1 MVRNLLSL
9 KCWTLMT
16 FTTCSF
22 RPVLPGWPHASSHHL
37 EVLALRNLRFQ
48 NLLLE
53 NNLQTF
59 PLFLQLFFPP
69 HLAHG
74 LPCYLQPHWR
84 ALPCSLYPMLT
95 SLESPHSHPPKLRVP
110 WLGDFAHA
118 VIQLLNKYLLNYSSV
133 RIPLL
138 APLPGTSV
146 SSQPP
151 LLLVSPTHHFKHSL
165 EDTSSKKRLLTIP
178 SIPLFSFCHAK
189 SRAP

>member
-16 FTTCSF
+16 FTTCSS
-22 RPVLPGWPHASSHHL
+22 RPVLPGWPMHLLIIWKYSPSEILDSKICSWKTTFKHFHCFYSSS
-37 EVLALRNLRFQ
+37 
-48 NLLLE
+48 
-53 NNLQTF
+53 
-59 PLFLQLFFPP
+59 PPP

-74 LPCYLQPHWR
+74 LPWYLQPHWR
-84 ALPCSLYPMLT
+84 SLPCSLYPTLT
-95 SLESPHSHPPKLRVP
+95 CSASPHSHPPKLRVP

-146 SSQPP
+146 SSQRP
-151 LLLVSPTHHFKHSL
+151 LLLVSPTHHFKY
-165 EDTSSKKRLLTIP
+165 
-178 SIPLFSFCHAK
+178 
-189 SRAP
+189 SRRHII